1 MNFSQILSRTFCSE
15 PFSFALGFGLGI
27 LGAYMLSRMQEHK
40 KLEEAQKEIEALI
53 KALESKL
60 QEKKE
65 EG

>member
-1 MNFSQILSRTFCSE
+1 
-15 PFSFALGFGLGI
+15 
-27 LGAYMLSRMQEHK
+27 MQEHK

-53 KALESKL
+53 KALESKI